1 MRTSACFQKLLI
13 TFILL
18 LGGSFLFAQVPE
30 NYCLK
35 VKVRPTID
43 GAAVKGVT
51 MKLYRGAF
59 PELSIDTTKAK
70 HEIFYLERGESY
82 TIEVSAPGRLSRKV
96 AIITRVPDDL
106 PADLKY
112 KCVMDVE
119 LPPELAIVN
128 DYYLDFPVAIVQY
141 DKEQFTFHH
150 IEDYSSTVQW
160 RLEEDEQ

>member
-1 MRTSACFQKLLI
+1 MRTSTAFHKIVLSV
-13 TFILL
+13 ILL
-18 LGGSFLFAQVPE
+18 LAASSVFAQVPE

-43 GAAVKGVT
+43 GVAVKGVT

-59 PELSIDTTKAK
+59 PELTIDTTKAR
-70 HEIFYLERGESY
+70 HEVFYLERGESY
-82 TIEVSAPGRLSRKV
+82 TIEVSAPGRLARKV
-96 AIITRVPDDL
+96 TIITKVPDDL
-106 PADLKY
+106 PLDLKY

-141 DKEQFTFHH
+141 DKEEFTFHH
-150 IEDYSSTVQW
+150 IEDYSSTVRW